1 MANGAR
7 LAKFVVSYLNKY
19 GLPPKKVSVTI
30 LIILWLVN
38 IYCTARLVFPI
49 FDYYHLSETTQ
60 VFIAGSETSIETDQG
75 TIQFE
80 KDSERIFFRTD
91 RLQNLQSGDKIVV
104 KTNRITRRVIDIS
117 ADGNCVYRVTRT
129 LPDLGAICAGL
140 VCLYA
145 LMGATTFY
153 VLREI
158 NNKKITS
165 HARKNNM

>member
-129 LPDLGAICAGL
+129 LPDLGAICVTL
-140 VCLYA
+140 VYLYA
-145 LMGATTFY
+145 AAGVATFL
-153 VLREI
+153 VI
-158 NNKKITS
+158 KKF
-165 HARKNNM
+165 KK